1 MAESVRASWQKFKKK
16 YPDFEKSKNFKS
28 DLGPNL
34 DKWES
39 AAAKARKAR
48 DDYLSAIDALVKAA
62 KTVSQITGGY
72 GKVVDELKGAHRGIE
87 TEFTDIFEFELKF
100 NNLPIVEVG
109 EDGAKSG
116 KQDLTRIK
124 F

>member
-1 MAESVRASWQKFKKK
+1 MAGSARTSWQQFKKK

-34 DKWES
+34 DKWEA

-48 DDYLSAIDALVKAA
+48 DDYTAALDALLKAV
-62 KTVSQITGGY
+62 KTVSQIAGGY
-72 GKVVDELKGAHRGIE
+72 GRVIDELKGSHRGIDK
-87 TEFTDIFEFELKF
+87 EFTDIFEFEVKM
-100 NNLPIVEVG
+100 NNLPIVDLG
-109 EDGAKSG
+109 ESEAKAC
-116 KQDLTRIK
+116 KQELMRIK